1 MTEAEEFNRDSAE
14 QWGTDAFDDEI
25 EFMYEPQEF
34 EAWLHKSI
42 SSRNKKRTIRSIYS
56 TMYSIQQM
64 FASTGG
70 MISER
75 ILREYVR
82 GLQDNDIATAT
93 INRKISNAHV
103 YAKFLGEKYGKNIR
117 FGIKTLPTQP
127 KQYIDNVI
135 SRADYDFMVEEARKD
150 TKRPNVY
157 LGIRIM
163 GTTGVR
169 RMELLQV
176 KVEHIKLGYIDVM
189 GKGAKRRRIYFP
201 KKAREE
207 ILDYLAQ
214 LGVSSGYVIRRW
226 RTNSTK
232 EGDKNAFLGNTRSDD
247 IKEIRSFE
255 RGFNNQIMRFG
266 QSLGLDE
273 SVLHPHG
280 FRHFFAKEFLK
291 HRLDIALLAD
301 LLGHSSLEITRIYL
315 KMTSREQADVI
326 DETVIW

>member
-1 MTEAEEFNRDSAE
+1 MTEAEEFNKESAE

-25 EFMYEPQEF
+25 EFVHEPQEF
-34 EAWLHKSI
+34 EAWLHKST
-42 SSRNKKRTIRSIYS
+42 SLRNKKRTARSIYS
-56 TMYSIQQM
+56 TAESVQRV

-70 MISER
+70 IISER
-75 ILREYVR
+75 IMKDHVR
-82 GLQDNDIATAT
+82 GLQDSDVAPST
-93 INRKISNAHV
+93 INSYICAMRV
-103 YAKFLGEKYGKNIR
+103 YAKFLAERYGKNI
-117 FGIKTLPTQP
+117 FFHINTLQTQP

-135 SRADYDFMVEEARKD
+135 SRADYDFMVNEARKD
-150 TKRPNVY
+150 TKHPNVY

-176 KVEHIKLGYIDVM
+176 KVEHIKLGYIDVV

-201 KKAREE
+201 KGAREE
-207 ILDYLAQ
+207 SREYLSQ
-214 LGVSSGYVIRRW
+214 LGVDSGYVIRRW
-226 RTNSTK
+226 RTNGTK
-232 EGDKNAFLGNTRSDD
+232 DGDQNAFLGNTRSDD
-247 IKEIRSFE
+247 IKEIRAFE
-255 RGFNNQIMRFG
+255 RTFNQQIMRFG
-266 QSLGLDE
+266 QALGLDE

-301 LLGHSSLEITRIYL
+301 LLGHSSLEVTRIYL

-326 DETVIW
+326 DETVTW